1 MKQDNFITQRTSRV
15 WLTPESCD
23 LEDFKVQINRVAK
36 TSDYPFAASIE
47 KNVPIYD
54 CNSLRQLIKTDE
66 DRKAVM
72 AEWAEIFLS
81 GPGIVVLKGATTDMQ
96 ALDMMSADFNAIIA
110 EQHAQ
115 GKSAGDHFAK
125 PGANDRIWNALEKLA
140 LRNPAC
146 FARYYANDMI
156 AMVSQSWL
164 GLGYQIT
171 SQVNVVNPGG
181 EAQSVH
187 RDYHMGFQ
195 TAAQIAQFP
204 AHAHLLS
211 PALTLQ
217 GAVAHCD
224 MPVETGPTLYLP
236 FSQNF
241 APGYFAWRKPEFKEF
256 FNANYVQLPL
266 GKGDMAFFNPA
277 LFHAA
282 GTNRTK
288 DVRRMANLLQVSS
301 AYGRA
306 MEAMD
311 RARMS
316 VSLYPVL
323 LQMKGAGSLDA
334 TGITNAIAAS
344 AEGYSFPT
352 NLDLDPPI
360 GGLAPESQA
369 ALMQRALNEGWPLAK
384 FQSAVAEQ
392 AHRKLT

>member
-1 MKQDNFITQRTSRV
+1 MKNNNVISQRAGRV
-15 WLTPESCD
+15 WLDVDSCD
-23 LEDFKVQINRVAK
+23 LEDFKREIAREANPD
-36 TSDYPFAASIE
+36 DYPLAAAIE

-54 CNSLRQLIKTDE
+54 GIEIRKLASDDE
-66 DRKAVM
+66 GRKAVM
-72 AEWAEIFLS
+72 AEWAEVLMT
-81 GPGIVVLKGATTDMQ
+81 GPGIVVFKNATTDVEAM
-96 ALDMMSADFNAIIA
+96 DMMSANFDAIIK
-110 EQHAQ
+110 EQHAA
-115 GKSAGDHFAK
+115 GTTAGDHFAK
-125 PGANDRIWNALEKLA
+125 PGANDRIWNALEKVA
-140 LRNPAC
+140 LRDPTC

-164 GLGYQIT
+164 GLGFQVT

-181 EAQSVH
+181 SAQSMH

-195 TAAQIAQFP
+195 TAAQIAEFP

-236 FSQNF
+236 FSQNY
-241 APGYFAWRKPEFKEF
+241 APGYFAYALPEFQTYFTEHH
-256 FNANYVQLPL
+256 VQLPL
-266 GKGDMAFFNPA
+266 AKGDMAFFNPA

-306 MEAMD
+306 MESMD

-316 VSLYPVL
+316 ASLFPA
-323 LQMKGAGSLDA
+323 LQKLNLNSRSVR
-334 TGITNAIAAS
+334 NAIAAC

-352 NLDLDPPI
+352 NLDRDPPI

-369 ALMQRALNEGWPLAK
+369 MMMHRALDEAWTLAK
-384 FQSAVAEQ
+384 FQSALDAQ
-392 AHRKLT
+392 GNKKLT

>member
-1 MKQDNFITQRTSRV
+1 MRQNSLIDQRAKRV
-15 WLTPESCD
+15 WLNSDSCD
-23 LEDFKVQINRVAK
+23 IETFKIEIAREAK
-36 TSDYPFAASIE
+36 TVDYPFAAIIE

-54 CNSLRQLIKTDE
+54 GIEIRKIASVDE
-66 DRKAVM
+66 GRKAVM
-72 AEWAEIFLS
+72 AEWAEVLLN
-81 GPGIVVLKGATTDMQ
+81 GPGIVVFKNATTDMD
-96 ALDMMSADFNAIIA
+96 ALDKMSANFNAIIK
-110 EQHAQ
+110 EQHAA
-115 GKSAGDHFAK
+115 GTSAGDHFAK
-125 PGANDRIWNALEKLA
+125 PGANDRIWNALEKVA
-140 LRNPAC
+140 MRDPEC

-164 GLGYQIT
+164 GLGYQVT

-181 EAQSVH
+181 AAQSMH

-195 TAAQIAQFP
+195 TAAQIAEFP

-217 GAVAHCD
+217 GAVAHCY

-236 FSQNF
+236 YSQTYQ
-241 APGYFAWRKPEFKEF
+241 PGYFASAIPEFQTYFTEHH
-256 FNANYVQLPL
+256 VQLPL
-266 GKGDMAFFNPA
+266 AKGDMAFFNPA

-306 MEAMD
+306 MESMD

-316 VSLYPVL
+316 ASLYPVL
-323 LQMKGAGSLDA
+323 QKLKLDKRS
-334 TGITNAIAAS
+334 TGNTIAAC
-344 AEGYSFPT
+344 AEGYAFPT
-352 NLDLDPPI
+352 NLDRDPPI

-369 ALMQRALNEGWPLAK
+369 ALMLCALADTWPLAK
-384 FQSAVAEQ
+384 FQAALDIQ
-392 AHRKLT
+392 AHKKLT

>member
-1 MKQDNFITQRTSRV
+1 MKINNLLSQRAGRV
-15 WLTPESCD
+15 WLDVNSCD
-23 LEDFKVQINRVAK
+23 LEDFKRVIARE
-36 TSDYPFAASIE
+36 TNPADYPLAAAVE

-54 CNSLRQLIKTDE
+54 GVDIRKMATD
-66 DRKAVM
+66 DDGRKAVM
-72 AEWAEIFLS
+72 AEWAEVLMT
-81 GPGIVVLKGATTDMQ
+81 GPGIVVFKNATTDLD
-96 ALDMMSADFNAIIA
+96 ALDMMSANFNAIIKD
-110 EQHAQ
+110 QHAA
-115 GKSAGDHFAK
+115 GTTAGDHFAK
-125 PGANDRIWNALEKLA
+125 PGANDRIWNALEKVA
-140 LRNPAC
+140 LRDPIC

-164 GLGYQIT
+164 GRGYQVT

-181 EAQSVH
+181 SAQSMH

-195 TAAQIAQFP
+195 TASQIAEFP

-236 FSQNF
+236 FSQTY
-241 APGYFAWRKPEFKEF
+241 APGYFAYALPEFQTYFTEHH
-256 FNANYVQLPL
+256 VQLPL
-266 GKGDMAFFNPA
+266 AKGDMAFFNPA

-306 MEAMD
+306 MESMN
-311 RARMS
+311 RAQMS
-316 VSLYPVL
+316 SSLFPVL
-323 LQMKGAGSLDA
+323 QNLKMDSQSVRN
-334 TGITNAIAAS
+334 IIAAC

-352 NLDLDPPI
+352 NLDRDPPI
-360 GGLAPESQA
+360 GGLAPETQA
-369 ALMQRALNEGWPLAK
+369 ALMHRALDKAWSLAQ
-384 FQSAVAEQ
+384 FQTALDGQ
-392 AHRKLT
+392 ANKKLT